1 MELCFHLSVCFS
13 FKTDSVILFRYIM
26 FKKKEIENIFK
37 IFKHEIQ
44 ETIPNVGT
52 KCGVRLFY
60 RNNFCVPNSFWE
72 LYSKYFLNAYFNHP
86 NTFYFEFITRHCFT
100 VFFFFFNTYV

>member
-52 KCGVRLFY
+52 KCGVRLCFTEII
-60 RNNFCVPNSFWE
+60 FVSLIPFGSFI
-72 LYSKYFLNAYFNHP
+72 P
-86 NTFYFEFITRHCFT
+86 NTF
-100 VFFFFFNTYV
+100 